1 MEGAR
6 VKETEQSDGHKLC
19 YGWDEPTNQPKKK
32 KRDKIDAALYFVY
45 TGA

>member
-32 KRDKIDAALYFVY
+32 KRAGTVNCVCDKLISP
-45 TGA
+45 